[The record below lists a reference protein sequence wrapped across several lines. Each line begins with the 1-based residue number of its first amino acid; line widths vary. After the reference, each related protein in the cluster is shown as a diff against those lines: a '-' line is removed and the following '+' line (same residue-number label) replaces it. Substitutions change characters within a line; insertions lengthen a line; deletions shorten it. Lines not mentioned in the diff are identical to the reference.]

1 MLTQIHHTVNCGD
14 TPRRCRFRSLLLPS
28 EKNCTF
34 ADVESGHRLEAT
46 NHKSMAKVLGT
57 FVTRLKG
64 SVGNVTYRTRAG
76 QTIASEKVSK
86 VKNPNT
92 LEQAT
97 QRCKFATVLQAY
109 KQMREICDHSFE
121 GYTTGAE
128 CQARFM
134 KLNMQAVNGF
144 EFLGL
149 KGATSMMFNP
159 YQISEGS
166 LPALPISAERGVLT
180 LNFPYTDLESM
191 KVSGFLS
198 IMGINAGDQLTF
210 IRVKQT
216 EEVVQ
221 EYGTAEQLATEIELA
236 RIIFDPAKVE
246 QPMLSGG
253 KVKPEVLTP
262 ESMNTNLVTFGG
274 DSTTTITIGTAVAGF
289 STGVIRTSWDNGKR
303 RYTTCKLSSSQT
315 EGDIP
320 LETAINSYRP
330 NPEQYL
336 NNNQKI
342 EFDITV

>member
-1 MLTQIHHTVNCGD
+1 
-14 TPRRCRFRSLLLPS
+14 
-28 EKNCTF
+28 
-34 ADVESGHRLEAT
+34 
-46 NHKSMAKVLGT
+46 MAKVLGT

-76 QTIASEKVSK
+76 VTIASEKVST

-121 GYTTGAE
+121 GYTTGAD

-144 EFLGL
+144 DFLGL

-159 YQISEGS
+159 FQISEGS
-166 LPALPISAERGVLT
+166 LPILPINAERGVLT
-180 LNFPYTDLESM
+180 INVPFTDLETM
-191 KVSGFLS
+191 KLSAFLS
-198 IMGINAGDQLTF
+198 IIGINAGDQLTF

-216 EEVVQ
+216 SEVVQ
-221 EYGTAEQLATEIELA
+221 EYGTAQQFATEIELA
-236 RIIFDPAKVE
+236 RLIFDPGKLEETV
-246 QPMLSGG
+246 LSGG
-253 KVKPEVLTP
+253 KINPQVLTA
-262 ESMNTNLVTFGG
+262 ESSNSDLLTFDG
-274 DSTTTITIGTAVAGF
+274 DTTTTISIGTAVAGF

-342 EFDITV
+342 EFDITM